1 MPTARVNGLSLFY
14 EEAGQGTPLVFV
26 HEFAGEARS
35 WHLQVR
41 FFARR
46 YRTIAY
52 NARGYPPSDVPE
64 DPKAYSQDQAVDDI
78 RGLLDALGI
87 RKAHICGLSMGG
99 YATLHF
105 GLRYPE
111 RALSLVVAGAGYGS
125 VPGDRERFRRDV
137 EETARRFERDGMKA
151 VAEFYTKSPTR
162 VQFTDKD
169 PAGWREFYDMF
180 CAQSARGHA
189 LTMRG
194 VQMTRPSVY
203 ELEAGM
209 EGMTVPTLI
218 VTGDEDEPCL
228 EPALFMKRKIR
239 SSGLVVIPKAGH
251 TVNLEDPEVFNRA
264 ILDFLTAVDAGRWP
278 MRNPAS
284 HSASNMN
291 SCTRNGTSKV
301 SAEGV
306 VSGAA
311 AVHTTSLT

>member
-1 MPTARVNGLSLFY
+1 MPTARVNGINLFY
-14 EEAGQGTPLVFV
+14 EAAGEGTPLVFV

-52 NARGYPPSDVPE
+52 NARGYPPSDVPD
-64 DPKAYSQDQAVDDI
+64 DPAAYSQDQAVDDI
-78 RGLLDALGI
+78 RGVLDALGI

-125 VPGDRERFRRDV
+125 VPGETERFRRDV
-137 EETARRFERDGMKA
+137 EETARRFERDGMTA
-151 VAEFYTKSPTR
+151 VAEFYTKGPTR
-162 VQFTDKD
+162 VQFMDKD
-169 PAGWREFYDMF
+169 PAGWREFYEMF
-180 CAQSARGHA
+180 CAQSAKGHA

-203 ELEAGM
+203 QLEAGM
-209 EGMTVPTLI
+209 ERMTVPTLI
-218 VTGDEDEPCL
+218 MTGDEDEPCL
-228 EPALFMKRKIR
+228 DPAIFMKRKIR
-239 SSGLVVIPKAGH
+239 SSGLVILPKAGH
-251 TVNLEDPEVFNRA
+251 TINLEDPDAFNRA
-264 ILDFLTAVDAGRWP
+264 VLDFLTAVDAGRWP

-284 HSASNMN
+284 LSSSAILPPEPS
-291 SCTRNGTSKV
+291 T
-301 SAEGV
+301 EG
-306 VSGAA
+306 APRR
-311 AVHTTSLT
+311 

>member
-1 MPTARVNGLSLFY
+1 MPTAKVNGVSLFY
-14 EEAGQGTPLVFV
+14 EEVGEGTPLVFV

-64 DPKAYSQDQAVDDI
+64 DPKAYSQDQAADDI

-125 VPGDRERFRRDV
+125 VPGEREKFRRDV

-151 VAEFYTKSPTR
+151 VAEFYTKGPTR
-162 VQFTDKD
+162 VQFRDKD
-169 PAGWREFYDMF
+169 PAGWQEFYDMF
-180 CAQSARGHA
+180 CAQSAKGHA

-194 VQMTRPSVY
+194 VQMSRPSVY

-209 EGMTVPTLI
+209 ERMTVPTLI

-228 EPALFMKRKIR
+228 EPAIFMKRKIS
-239 SSGLVVIPKAGH
+239 SSGLVVMPKAGH
-251 TVNLEDPEVFNRA
+251 TVNLEDPDAFNRA
-264 ILDFLTAVDAGRWP
+264 VLDFLTAVDASRWP
-278 MRNPAS
+278 LRNPAS
-284 HSASNMN
+284 VSASAILPPEPA
-291 SCTRNGTSKV
+291 RQ
-301 SAEGV
+301 
-306 VSGAA
+306 GAP
-311 AVHTTSLT
+311 SR

>member
-1 MPTARVNGLSLFY
+1 
-14 EEAGQGTPLVFV
+14 
-26 HEFAGEARS
+26 
-35 WHLQVR
+35 
-41 FFARR
+41 
-46 YRTIAY
+46 
-52 NARGYPPSDVPE
+52 
-64 DPKAYSQDQAVDDI
+64 
-78 RGLLDALGI
+78 
-87 RKAHICGLSMGG
+87 MGG

-105 GLRYPE
+105 GLRCPE

-151 VAEFYTKSPTR
+151 VAEFYTKGPTR

-284 HSASNMN
+284 LSASAILPPEP
-291 SCTRNGTSKV
+291 TRPEP
-301 SAEGV
+301 ARQ
-306 VSGAA
+306 GAP
-311 AVHTTSLT
+311 SR